1 MTTARI
7 CSSISVWRAVLVF
20 EGDGPFR
27 GFSEAVIID
36 VETTGLDPK
45 KDRIVSV
52 GAVRVDF
59 RRFIAHSGDEVKT
72 YYCTV
77 NPECRIP
84 AAASAVHGITDAHVA
99 GEERFADIVDGL
111 RDFVG
116 SRPLIAH
123 NCTFDRSFIDAE
135 CRRATKPRLTT
146 TGWYCTMERMCFYE
160 RTRGNVRSRIGLQE
174 AAELMCMPA
183 HTSAYHNALQDAL
196 ITMQLAA
203 GIYMLDNKLEVGSQ
217 PSRGA
222 AQNLAPLS
230 STIAASSRS
239 AFEPA
244 NGTGSPQGS
253 SSVFNIINIIPRWL
267 SWLKIMR

>member
-1 MTTARI
+1 M
-7 CSSISVWRAVLVF
+7 F

-45 KDRIVSV
+45 KDRIVSI

-77 NPECRIP
+77 NPERRIP
-84 AAASAVHGITDAHVA
+84 AAASAVHGITDVDVA
-99 GEERFADIVDGL
+99 GEERFANIIDGL

-116 SRPLIAH
+116 CRPLIAH
-123 NCTFDRSFIDAE
+123 NCSFDRSFIDAE

-146 TGWYCTMERMCFYE
+146 TGWYCTMERMCYYE
-160 RTRGNVRSRIGLQE
+160 RTRGNVRSRISLQE
-174 AAELMCMPA
+174 AAELMCVPGRA
-183 HTSAYHNALQDAL
+183 SACHNALQDAL

-203 GIYMLDNKLEVGSQ
+203 GIYMLDNKLEKGCQRS
-217 PSRGA
+217 STA
-222 AQNLAPLS
+222 AQNFAQS
-230 STIAASSRS
+230 SMAITTSSRS
-239 AFEPA
+239 GFLSPSE
-244 NGTGSPQGS
+244 TGSPQKSTRG
-253 SSVFNIINIIPRWL
+253 FNIMNIVARCL
-267 SWLKIMR
+267 SWLAIAR